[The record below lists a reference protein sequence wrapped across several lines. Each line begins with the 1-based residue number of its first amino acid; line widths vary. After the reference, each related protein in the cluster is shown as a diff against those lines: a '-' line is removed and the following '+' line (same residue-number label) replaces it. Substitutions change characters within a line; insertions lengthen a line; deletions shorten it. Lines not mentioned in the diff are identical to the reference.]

1 MEKTA
6 IYPGT
11 FDPITYGHVDII
23 ERASKI
29 FDEVIIGVAKE
40 TYKECLFSLT
50 ERIELAREATKHLP
64 NVIIESFTG
73 LVVDYVRKR
82 NSKVMIRGLRAVSDF
97 EYELQI
103 ALANR
108 TLSEE
113 IETVFLIPQSKY
125 LYLSSSLVKQIIS
138 TGGSIKEYVPE
149 TIREKMELKYKTK
162 VKYELQEDCS

>member
-1 MEKTA
+1 MEKIA

-29 FDEVIIGVAKE
+29 FDKVIIGVARE
-40 TYKECLFSLT
+40 TYKDCLFTLD
-50 ERIELAREATKHLP
+50 ERVELAQEATKHLP
-64 NVIIESFTG
+64 NVMIESFTG
-73 LVVDYVRKR
+73 LVVDYVKRR

-149 TIREKMELKYKTK
+149 TIREKMELKYKEK
-162 VKYELQEDCS
+162 VKDELQQDCS